1 MTKKI
6 AAPDTV
12 SISGHSETPFLLYS
26 GDDEKVHVKVL
37 VHAETLGLPLAQ
49 IAELFGVQTPGIS
62 KHLKNIF
69 ESSELSREATI
80 SKMETVQME
89 GGREVKRNIEFYNLD
104 AVIAVGYRVNSK
116 RATQFRIW
124 ATQTLKEYIKK
135 GFVLD
140 DERLKQGKQVFGEDY
155 FQELLERV
163 RSIRASERRIYQ
175 QITDIFAECSVDY
188 DPKSD
193 LTQNFYAMV
202 QNKFHYAI
210 TGQTAAEIIHNK
222 ADRSAPHAGL
232 LTWKNAPQGR
242 VLASDVTVAKNYLN
256 EAEIKRLE
264 RTISGF
270 FDYIENVI
278 ENRVQMNMA
287 DMAASVDKFLSFNEY
302 NVLADKGRISKSRA
316 DQKALAEYAEFNKT
330 QEIESDFDRV
340 VKGLEA
346 SKPKLE
352 CKERGIKK

>member
-1 MTKKI
+1 M
-6 AAPDTV
+6 
-12 SISGHSETPFLLYS
+12 
-26 GDDEKVHVKVL
+26 
-37 VHAETLGLPLAQ
+37 
-49 IAELFGVQTPGIS
+49 
-62 KHLKNIF
+62 
-69 ESSELSREATI
+69 
-80 SKMETVQME
+80 
-89 GGREVKRNIEFYNLD
+89 
-104 AVIAVGYRVNSK
+104 
-116 RATQFRIW
+116 
-124 ATQTLKEYIKK
+124 
-135 GFVLD
+135 
-140 DERLKQGKQVFGEDY
+140 
-155 FQELLERV
+155 
-163 RSIRASERRIYQ
+163 
-175 QITDIFAECSVDY
+175 DY

-222 ADRSAPHAGL
+222 ADHSAPHAGL

-270 FDYIENVI
+270 FDYIENII

-330 QEIESDFDRV
+330 QKIESDFDRV

-346 SKPKLE
+346 SKSKLE
-352 CKERGIKK
+352 GKEQERKK